1 MKEEAQL
8 YFTDYNESYYVPHW
22 TMWSL
27 SDGPPHPVGP
37 PPPAPGPPHGDE
49 SGREDY
55 CAAKRLAF
63 SYANKLLAAVDASD
77 VQVKL
82 HQVSDA
88 LQLETACRNTSD
100 SPRRWDLLEQQEG
113 LRQPSSGSGVPSLVS
128 VYVDA
133 AAGVDDE
140 HSGGAPGA
148 PMRTVSAALGRLRAL
163 RAGRTAPAELVLRGS
178 AVHFVG
184 GHPIAL
190 TAEDSFLT
198 IRGHAGENP
207 TLSAGVALALS
218 WQPVAGKPGVFS
230 SPVPRNLTGFSTLY
244 VNGRRAVRARTP
256 DANPETQGLH
266 TPNQTG
272 YFAPSSAKANGT
284 LRQKCG
290 PKLPAGLCP
299 VVAGPSWVDGSVF
312 KYGHFQGAADQSVG
326 YSRKHTSN
334 PPLLVI
340 YVPFPVD
347 CL

>member
-1 MKEEAQL
+1 MRLVLAQALLQLAAALALPTQQLPGYFLHPHSIGPKSQQYKGVHKVACKSAASCPQQAAAACNATRHTDAVAAPFVCRSFSVMKEEAQL

-113 LRQPSSGSGVPSLVS
+113 LRQPSSGSGFPSLVS

-148 PMRTVSAALGRLRAL
+148 PMRTVAAALDRLRAL

-218 WQPVAGKPGVFS
+218 W
-230 SPVPRNLTGFSTLY
+230 T
-244 VNGRRAVRARTP
+244 
-256 DANPETQGLH
+256 
-266 TPNQTG
+266 
-272 YFAPSSAKANGT
+272 
-284 LRQKCG
+284 
-290 PKLPAGLCP
+290 
-299 VVAGPSWVDGSVF
+299 
-312 KYGHFQGAADQSVG
+312 
-326 YSRKHTSN
+326 
-334 PPLLVI
+334 
-340 YVPFPVD
+340 
-347 CL
+347 